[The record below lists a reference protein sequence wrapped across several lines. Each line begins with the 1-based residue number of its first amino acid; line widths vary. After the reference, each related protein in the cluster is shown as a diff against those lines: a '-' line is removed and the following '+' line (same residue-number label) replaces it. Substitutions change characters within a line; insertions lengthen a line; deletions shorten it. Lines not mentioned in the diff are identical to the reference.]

1 VKVRI
6 KLHRLRFFRD
16 VSNKKEEEIKPWKTA
31 ITRHTPSRP
40 LKKTLHL
47 IEGRV
52 LDFGCGKGYD
62 ADYLA
67 KLGYDVEKYDKY
79 YFPEKPK
86 GTFDTILCFYVL
98 NVIPADE
105 RKEVIKEIG
114 KYLKPKGKVIFAV
127 RTPAEIERE
136 AKRGE
141 WRYVNGYITQRQTF
155 QEGISYDEMV
165 RLAKLLNGN
174 IKEIDSGIYLFT
186 RV

>member
-1 VKVRI
+1 MKI
-6 KLHRLRFFRD
+6 KLRGLGLLRGE
-16 VSNKKEEEIKPWKTA
+16 SNKKEEEIKPWKTA
-31 ITRHTPSRP
+31 ITRHAPSRP

-114 KYLKPKGKVIFAV
+114 EYLKPKGKVIFAV

-141 WRYVNGYITQRQTF
+141 WRYVNGYITQRHTF

-165 RLAKLLNGN
+165 RLAKPLNGN
-174 IKEIDSGIYLFT
+174 IEEIDKGVYLLT
-186 RV
+186 RK